1 MLKEKEAMRILL
13 VEDEPLTARM
23 INNGLTTN
31 GIEVDW
37 SEDSEQA
44 ISFLSYDHYDAII
57 LALENGLTVL
67 KILRQQG
74 VKTPILIFI
83 HRNTIQNR
91 LITLESGADDFL
103 VKPFSFVELLARLN
117 ALTRRVSG
125 SWTGNYEYNGL
136 SYVPKERILSFDNSC
151 IRLSKKEGQLL
162 ELLLKHRERAVARET
177 ILSHIWGPGEAVPN
191 SADALVKQLR
201 QKVTLLSRVI
211 MISTVRGVGY
221 RLNISIQKQVD
232 EICNP
237 TNPAD

>member
-44 ISFLSYDHYDAII
+44 SSFLSYDHYDAII
-57 LALENGLTVL
+57 LGLAEGVSVL

-74 VKTPILIFI
+74 VKAPILVLI
-83 HRNTIQNR
+83 HQNTIQNR
-91 LITLESGADDFL
+91 LTALENGADDFL
-103 VKPFSFVELLARLN
+103 VKPFSFIELLARLN

-136 SYVPKERILSFDNSC
+136 SYVPKVRGLSFASRC

-201 QKVTLLSRVI
+201 KKVALLSRSI
-211 MISTVRGVGY
+211 IISTVRGVGY
-221 RLNISIQKQVD
+221 RLNITMQ
-232 EICNP
+232 E
-237 TNPAD
+237 